1 VLPSSIL
8 SSPKAGICFFLQSRA
23 PQERAVFSSIHLGF
37 PEAPVALKLVLTA
50 FLKLQGE
57 LLGKKELGASKDPVT
72 EDLAE
77 RP

>member
-1 VLPSSIL
+1 
-8 SSPKAGICFFLQSRA
+8 
-23 PQERAVFSSIHLGF
+23 
-37 PEAPVALKLVLTA
+37 VALKLVLTA

>member
-1 VLPSSIL
+1 MINPQ
-8 SSPKAGICFFLQSRA
+8 FLQSRA
-23 PQERAVFSSIHLGF
+23 LLLPSVSSSTERAVFSSIPLGF
-37 PEAPVALKLVLTA
+37 LEPIVVLRLVLTA
-50 FLKLQGE
+50 ILKLQGE

>member
-1 VLPSSIL
+1 MVL
-8 SSPKAGICFFLQSRA
+8 G
-23 PQERAVFSSIHLGF
+23 
-37 PEAPVALKLVLTA
+37 LVLTA
-50 FLKLQGE
+50 FLRLQGE